1 MINSSISAKTDALVS
16 RLKTFQAELE
26 TRFNSLEIESEVIP
40 KALENQPFKEKRSK
54 YQPAKVS
61 YKSKQKSR
69 SNKEYLSQLESF
81 IFLAKQKKQK
91 TDT

>member
-1 MINSSISAKTDALVS
+1 MLNSSVSAKTDALVS

-26 TRFNSLEIESEVIP
+26 TRFSSLEIEQEGTN
-40 KALENQPFKEKRSK
+40 KTLEGDSLRKKQNK
-54 YQPAKVS
+54 YQPASVS
-61 YKSKQKSR
+61 YKSKPKSR

-81 IFLAKQKKQK
+81 IFVAKQRKQG